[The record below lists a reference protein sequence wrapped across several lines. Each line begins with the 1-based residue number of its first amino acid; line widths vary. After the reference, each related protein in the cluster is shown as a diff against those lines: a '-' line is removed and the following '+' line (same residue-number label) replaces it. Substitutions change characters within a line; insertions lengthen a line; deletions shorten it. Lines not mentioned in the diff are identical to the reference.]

1 MQTEPNEPAPSPRS
15 RYRHLWVVGLCVYAA
30 AVWYVGWDALRGAFA
45 SLHVQWLCLM
55 VAAMIA
61 SLWLRAMKWR
71 WALGPRANA
80 IGLFFL
86 SKGAGG
92 FSPARI
98 GELAPLLLR
107 RYRTPRLAAWIVI
120 DRLVETGA
128 TLGLGLA
135 AFIALGL
142 PQRAVGIA
150 FVVALIVL
158 VIVPVGL
165 LTRRAALERFS
176 QRFPAGSLPRRAGV
190 LLASVGSEIDAFRW
204 RLPLA
209 FGWSFACTCLDVV
222 VGMLLLRSFGF
233 SLSFT
238 LLAVV
243 QCAHGVASAMPF
255 LPNATGGPYL
265 VAAGLLYQ
273 FGGVGPD
280 ILAAAIGLNVAASNV
295 LFWTSFVLGSLSLRE
310 RHPEPA
316 ANTTGNA
323 QAGLFD
329 YLASGDSLYVYE
341 PESLARLDALVP
353 HKGRLLDL
361 GCGDGAIGCA
371 LTADAVYAADISFRC
386 ALLAGRRGLRAIVAD
401 ALAGVPFAPGS
412 FDTVYCIDI
421 FHHLPGAWD
430 AALGEIARVLRP
442 GGRLVLV
449 EPDARYAF
457 VRWTQAP
464 NSPIRVAPHDN
475 EPAIDPAELMPLF
488 EKWRFQATIAPIRID
503 GSQVTRSVFP
513 LWQRLLKAPFVIA
526 LVWWHGAK
534 PNKFAIV
541 AVKPASS
548 GAQAQTESA

>member
-1 MQTEPNEPAPSPRS
+1 METTEQVPARRS
-15 RYRHLWVVGLCVYAA
+15 RYRHLWVVGLGVYAA
-30 AVWYVGWDALRGAFA
+30 AVWYVGWDALRDAFA
-45 SLHVQWLCLM
+45 SLEVTWLCAM
-55 VAAMIA
+55 IGVMIA
-61 SLWLRAMKWR
+61 SLWLRALKWR
-71 WALGPRANA
+71 WALGPGANA

-107 RYRTPRLAAWIVI
+107 RYRTPRIAAWIVI

-135 AFIALGL
+135 AFAAMGL
-142 PQRAVGIA
+142 PQRAVGVA
-150 FVVALIVL
+150 FGAALLILVV
-158 VIVPVGL
+158 VPFLL
-165 LTRRAALERFS
+165 LTRRAALERFLE
-176 QRFPAGSLPRRAGV
+176 RFPAGSLPRRAGG
-190 LLASVGSEIDAFRW
+190 LLASVGLEIDAFRW

-209 FGWSFACTCLDVV
+209 FGWSFVCTCLDVI

-265 VAAGLLYQ
+265 VASGLLYQ
-273 FGGVGPD
+273 FGGVSVD
-280 ILAAAIGLNVAASNV
+280 VLAAAIGLNVAASNV
-295 LFWTSFVLGSLSLRE
+295 LFWSSFVLGSLSLHRRE
-310 RHPEPA
+310 SKAGA
-316 ANTTGNA
+316 AGNA

-329 YLASGDSLYVYE
+329 YLASGDSLYLYE

-353 HKGRLLDL
+353 EKGRLLDL

-371 LTADAVYAADISFRC
+371 LKADSVYAADISYRC

-401 ALAGVPFAPGS
+401 ALAGVPFAAGV

-430 AALGEIARVLRP
+430 GALGEIARVLRP

-475 EPAIDPAELMPLF
+475 EPAIDPAELMPLLT
-488 EKWRFQATIAPIRID
+488 KWNFDSTLAPIRID

-526 LVWWHGAK
+526 LVWWHGAR

-541 AVKPASS
+541 AVKQDGASNPE
-548 GAQAQTESA
+548 AVR